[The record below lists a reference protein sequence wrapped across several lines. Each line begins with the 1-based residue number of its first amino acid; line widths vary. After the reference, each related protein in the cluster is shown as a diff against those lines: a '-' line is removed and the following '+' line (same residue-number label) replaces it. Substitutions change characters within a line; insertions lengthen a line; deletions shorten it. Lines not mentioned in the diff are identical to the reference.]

1 MNNERQSETE
11 LTNKNQEMII
21 NQTLEYSKYDES
33 LVFNKSEES
42 LNYNKPWRKIV
53 KRRIS
58 DG

>member
-11 LTNKNQEMII
+11 STNKNQKVTI
-21 NQTLEYSKYDES
+21 NQTPEYSKYNES